1 MPNSID
7 IGFIHIHVYGIMVA
21 LGLCAA
27 VFVSAYRAK
36 RNRLDE
42 DLIYTILAMSLIG
55 GFIGTRV
62 LFYLTVIPDIMENP
76 SILWNFSNGYVV
88 YGGVI
93 GGVLANVIYFK
104 VKKREFLPYFDL
116 IMPQVALAQA
126 IGRIGCFFAG
136 CCYGSETDLPI
147 GFTYHTS
154 DFAPTGVSLI
164 PTQLIS
170 SVGDLIIF
178 VVLLLYAKRKEAKG
192 TVGALYLM
200 LYSAGR
206 FFVEFLRGDE
216 ERGSIGVLSVSQVIA
231 IVVFFGGLL
240 LYVLFVKV
248 AQRQIDKLDEEIE
261 ESDEEI
267 EDDVAF
273 DVEEGEE
280 PEMDDK
286 AENYEEESQVEEM
299 DTIEE
304 EDDLA

>member
-7 IGFIHIHVYGIMVA
+7 LGIVHIHMYGVMVA
-21 LGLCAA
+21 LGLCIA
-27 VFVSAYRAK
+27 VLVSAYRAK
-36 RNRLDE
+36 KNRLSE
-42 DLIYTILAMSLIG
+42 DMVYTILWMSIIG
-55 GFIGTRV
+55 GFIGSRV
-62 LFYLTVIPDIMENP
+62 LFYLTVLPDIVEDP

-104 VKKREFLPYFDL
+104 IIKKDFLPYFDL
-116 IMPQVALAQA
+116 VMPQVALGQA

-136 CCYGSETDLPI
+136 CCYGRETSLPI

-154 DFAPTGVSLI
+154 DFAPTGVALI

-170 SVGDLIIF
+170 CVGDLIIF

-206 FFVEFLRGDE
+206 FFIEFLRGDE
-216 ERGSIGVLSVSQVIA
+216 ERGNIGLFSVSQFIA
-231 IVVFFGGLL
+231 IVVFFCGLL
-240 LYVLFVKV
+240 LYIIFTKKG
-248 AQRQIDKLDEEIE
+248 QQQIE
-261 ESDEEI
+261 ESEKDKETEDEEMLDTEELEQSEFE
-267 EDDVAF
+267 EDDTV
-273 DVEEGEE
+273 
-280 PEMDDK
+280 
-286 AENYEEESQVEEM
+286 ENYEETQKIEET
-299 DTIEE
+299 DRIEE

>member
-1 MPNSID
+1 MPND
-7 IGFIHIHVYGIMVA
+7 IELGFIHIHVYGIMIA
-21 LGLCAA
+21 LGLCVA

-36 RNRLDE
+36 KNRLDE
-42 DLIYTILAMSLIG
+42 DLIYTILVMSLIG

-62 LFYLTVIPDIMENP
+62 LFYLTVIPDIMEEP

-93 GGVLANVIYFK
+93 GGVLANLIYFK
-104 VKKREFLPYFDL
+104 VKKKEFLPYFDL
-116 IMPQVALAQA
+116 VMPQVALAQA

-136 CCYGSETDLPI
+136 CCYGRQTDLSI

-154 DFAPTGVSLI
+154 DFAPTGVPLL

-170 SVGDLIIF
+170 CVGDLVICII
-178 VVLLLYAKRKEAKG
+178 LLIYAKKKEAKG

-216 ERGSIGVLSVSQVIA
+216 ERGSIGFFSVSQVIA
-231 IVVFFGGLL
+231 IVLFFGGLL
-240 LYVLFVKV
+240 LYVLFVKRNQKQTEDERDELETV
-248 AQRQIDKLDEEIE
+248 DTEKLEEADLE
-261 ESDEEI
+261 WADA
-267 EDDVAF
+267 EDI
-273 DVEEGEE
+273 
-280 PEMDDK
+280 
-286 AENYEEESQVEEM
+286 YEEQIKKEN
-299 DTIEE
+299 IEE

>member
-1 MPNSID
+1 MPNNID
-7 IGFIHIHVYGIMVA
+7 IGIVHIHVYGIMVA

-27 VFVSAYRAK
+27 VIISAYRAK
-36 RNRLDE
+36 KNQLNE
-42 DLIYTILAMSLIG
+42 DLIYTILTMSLIG
-55 GFIGTRV
+55 GFIGTRL
-62 LFYLTVIPDIMENP
+62 LFYLTVLPDIVEDP

-88 YGGVI
+88 YGGII

-104 VKKREFLPYFDL
+104 VTKKEFLPYFDL
-116 IMPQVALAQA
+116 VMPQVALAQG

-170 SVGDLIIF
+170 CVGDLIIF

-206 FFVEFLRGDE
+206 FFIEFLRGDE
-216 ERGSIGVLSVSQVIA
+216 ERGSIGVFSVSQVIA
-231 IVVFFGGLL
+231 IVLFFGGVL
-240 LYVLFVKV
+240 LYVIFAKRG
-248 AQRQIDKLDEEIE
+248 QSQIE
-261 ESDEEI
+261 ESDEDM
-267 EDDVAF
+267 EDEEVF
-273 DVEEGEE
+273 DAEDAKEKSELE
-280 PEMDDK
+280 DK
-286 AENYEEESQVEEM
+286 PENYEEDQQTEEE
-299 DTIEE
+299 DIVEE

>member
-1 MPNSID
+1 MPNNID
-7 IGFIHIHVYGIMVA
+7 IGIVHIHVYGIMVA

-27 VFVSAYRAK
+27 VIISAYRAK
-36 RNRLDE
+36 KNQLNE
-42 DLIYTILAMSLIG
+42 DLIYTILTMSLIG
-55 GFIGTRV
+55 GFIGTRL
-62 LFYLTVIPDIMENP
+62 LFYLTVLPDIVEDP

-88 YGGVI
+88 YGGII

-104 VKKREFLPYFDL
+104 VTKKEFLPYFDL
-116 IMPQVALAQA
+116 VMPQVALAQG

-170 SVGDLIIF
+170 CVGDLIIF

-206 FFVEFLRGDE
+206 FFIEFLRGDE
-216 ERGSIGVLSVSQVIA
+216 ERGSIGVFSVSQVIA
-231 IVVFFGGLL
+231 IVLFFGGVL
-240 LYVLFVKV
+240 LYVIFAKRG
-248 AQRQIDKLDEEIE
+248 QSQIE
-261 ESDEEI
+261 ESDEDM
-267 EDDVAF
+267 EDEEVF
-273 DVEEGEE
+273 DAEDAKEESELE
-280 PEMDDK
+280 DK
-286 AENYEEESQVEEM
+286 PENYEEDQQTEEE
-299 DTIEE
+299 DIVEE